1 MLNILSKTLCD
12 LPDGF
17 TNDKVYVNENMFYNG
32 SYIVYDIICKTEY
45 ENYKKYN
52 ILYNTRFKKIVMIT
66 KSFTNKPC
74 GLIYTYDAIKDKLS
88 FYKKTYSITKDFF
101 TKEMYYLLKI
111 IGCNS
116 QTLCIV

>member
-17 TNDKVYVNENMFYNG
+17 INDKIYVKKNMFYNG
-32 SYIVYDIICKTEY
+32 LYIVYDIICKTKY

-66 KSFTNKPC
+66 KSFTNKTC
-74 GLIYTYDAIKDKLS
+74 GLMYTYDAIKDNLS
-88 FYKKTYSITKDFF
+88 FYKKTYDITKEIF
-101 TKEMYYLLKI
+101 TKEMCYLLKI
-111 IGCNS
+111 IQNS
-116 QTLCIV
+116 SKTLCMR